1 MYRETRKQY
10 ATLPKSAAFE
20 TIHIAR
26 TIAVSKHMKEDVLM
40 FCYQTVCVE
49 MAIFIAASF
58 FILCMTD
65 TDDVALL
72 ELQVAVLLILYLR
85 FC

>member
-1 MYRETRKQY
+1 M
-10 ATLPKSAAFE
+10 LPKSAAFE

-26 TIAVSKHMKEDVLM
+26 TIAISKHMKEDVLM

-58 FILCMTD
+58 YSVYD
-65 TDDVALL
+65 
-72 ELQVAVLLILYLR
+72 
-85 FC
+85 

>member
-58 FILCMTD
+58 YSVYD
-65 TDDVALL
+65 
-72 ELQVAVLLILYLR
+72 LR
-85 FC
+85 